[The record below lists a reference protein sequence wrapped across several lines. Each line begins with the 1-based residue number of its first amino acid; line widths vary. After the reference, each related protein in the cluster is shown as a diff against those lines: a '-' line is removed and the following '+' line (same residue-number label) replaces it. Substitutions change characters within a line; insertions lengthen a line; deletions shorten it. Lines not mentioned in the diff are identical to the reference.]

1 MNKEKSQKGHNVPL
15 SKEEIEKKPHTVE
28 SLLEK
33 FGSKEKKAEEYKDK
47 WLRTLAEY
55 ENLKKRFEKEKIE
68 FLKFSNE
75 QILLELLPIIDHFD
89 RAEDA
94 ARQHKHGEV
103 FSKGVEMI
111 LKELHRLLERNGVE
125 KVKTVGEKFNPHIHE
140 GIAVVDTCD
149 HPDEAIAEEISPGYL
164 IHGKLLRA
172 AKVKIYQNKKNEND
186 GGKDKN
192 G

>member
-1 MNKEKSQKGHNVPL
+1 MNKEKSRKGHNTPPPE
-15 SKEEIEKKPHTVE
+15 EEIEKKQHLDE
-28 SLLEK
+28 NLSEK
-33 FGSKEKKAEEYKDK
+33 SDTREKNAEEYKDK
-47 WLRTLAEY
+47 WMRTLAEY

-103 FSKGVEMI
+103 FSKGVAMI
-111 LKELHRLLERNGVE
+111 LKELHGLLLRNGVE
-125 KVKTVGEKFNPHIHE
+125 KVKTAGERFDPHVHE

-149 HPDEAIAEEISPGYL
+149 HPDEEVAEEISPGYL
-164 IHGKLLRA
+164 MHGKLLRA
-172 AKVKIYQNKKNEND
+172 AKVKIYQNKKNENN
-186 GGKDKN
+186 GGKEKN
-192 G
+192 D